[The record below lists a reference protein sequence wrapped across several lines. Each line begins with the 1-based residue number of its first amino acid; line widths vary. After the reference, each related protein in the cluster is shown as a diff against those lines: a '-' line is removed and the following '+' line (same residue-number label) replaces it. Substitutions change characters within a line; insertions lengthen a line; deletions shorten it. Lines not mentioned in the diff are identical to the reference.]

1 MHVTDNSLRRLP
13 IDKILP
19 KIPEARSAAG
29 STHDHWLSAAHAI
42 CTTDTFPKLI
52 SRTFTLPSS
61 PGVTYSLAGMA
72 KGSGMIHPNMAT
84 LLGIICTDAP
94 ISPQALYPL
103 LVSANE
109 VSFNCISVDGDMSTN
124 DTLALLA
131 NGKAGGQEI
140 VYKPDSPL
148 SSQSRDYATFQV
160 ALTEF
165 STDLAKLIVR
175 DGEGATK
182 FVTIRVTGS
191 PTRAAGKQIAS
202 AIARS
207 PLVKTAL
214 YGKDANWGRILSA
227 MGYSLI
233 DSPYEGQGGQK
244 IIIPEATSV
253 SFVPVDG
260 SPELRL
266 LVRGEPEEVDEE
278 RASQILEHEDLEIL
292 VRLREQGHEK
302 SNDRGTAGGDQ
313 ELVYWT
319 CDLSHQYVT
328 INGEYRT

>member
-1 MHVTDNSLRRLP
+1 
-13 IDKILP
+13 
-19 KIPEARSAAG
+19 
-29 STHDHWLSAAHAI
+29 
-42 CTTDTFPKLI
+42 
-52 SRTFTLPSS
+52 
-61 PGVTYSLAGMA
+61 
-72 KGSGMIHPNMAT
+72 MIHPNMAT

-94 ISPQALYPL
+94 ISPEALHPL
-103 LVSANE
+103 LVSSND
-109 VSFNCISVDGDMSTN
+109 VSFNCISIDGDMSTN

-131 NGKAGGQEI
+131 NGEAGGQEI
-140 VYKPDSPL
+140 IYKPDSPL
-148 SSQSRDYATFQV
+148 KSQSQDYSAFQKT
-160 ALTEF
+160 LTNF

-182 FVTIRVTGS
+182 FVTIRITGS
-191 PTRAAGKQIAS
+191 PTRAAGKYIAS

-233 DSPYEGQGGQK
+233 DTPYSKGQGGERT
-244 IIIPEATSV
+244 IIPEMTSV

-260 SPELRL
+260 SQELRL

-278 RASQILEHEDLEIL
+278 RASQILKHEDLEIL
-292 VRLREQGHEK
+292 VRLRDEGREK
-302 SNDRGTAGGDQ
+302 GDSSGYVGQ
-313 ELVYWT
+313 DKELVYWT
-319 CDLSHQYVT
+319 CDLSHEYVT

>member
-1 MHVTDNSLRRLP
+1 
-13 IDKILP
+13 
-19 KIPEARSAAG
+19 
-29 STHDHWLSAAHAI
+29 
-42 CTTDTFPKLI
+42 
-52 SRTFTLPSS
+52 
-61 PGVTYSLAGMA
+61 MA

-84 LLGIICTDAP
+84 LLAIICTDAP
-94 ISPQALYPL
+94 ITPEALHPL
-103 LVSANE
+103 LVSAND

-131 NGKAGGQEI
+131 NGEAGGQEI
-140 VYKPDSPL
+140 VYKRDAPL
-148 SSQSRDYATFQV
+148 ESQSQDYSAFQTV
-160 ALTEF
+160 LTDF
-165 STDLAKLIVR
+165 ATDLAKLIVR

-182 FVTIRVTGS
+182 FVTIRIIGS
-191 PTRAAGKQIAS
+191 PTQAAGKQIAS

-233 DSPYEGQGGQK
+233 DSPHSEGHGGER
-244 IIIPEATSV
+244 IIIPEMTSV

-260 SPELRL
+260 SQELRL
-266 LVRGEPEEVDEE
+266 LVQGEPEKVDEE

-292 VRLREQGHEK
+292 VRLRDNGQEK
-302 SNDRGTAGGDQ
+302 SHSSGDKGQ
-313 ELVYWT
+313 DKELVYWT